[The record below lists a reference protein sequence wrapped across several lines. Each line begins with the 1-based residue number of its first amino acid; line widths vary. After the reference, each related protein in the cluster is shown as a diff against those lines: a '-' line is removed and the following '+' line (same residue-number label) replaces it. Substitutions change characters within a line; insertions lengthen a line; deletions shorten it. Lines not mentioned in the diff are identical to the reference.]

1 MKNLPALAWANL
13 AASLACMVILIAV
26 AAKLQV
32 AKEEAAKALANFT
45 TSPFTAV
52 LNLFKGK

>member
-13 AASLACMVILIAV
+13 TASLACMVMLIVV

-32 AKEEAAKALANFT
+32 AKEDATKALADFT
-45 TSPFTAV
+45 ASPFTAILKFV
-52 LNLFKGK
+52 KGG